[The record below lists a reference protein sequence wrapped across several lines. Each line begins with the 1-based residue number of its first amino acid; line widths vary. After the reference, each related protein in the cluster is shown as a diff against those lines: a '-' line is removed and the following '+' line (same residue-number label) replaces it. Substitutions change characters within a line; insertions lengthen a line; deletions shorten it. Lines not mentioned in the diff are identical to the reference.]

1 MKVGRNI
8 IVLTAAILVFMAVGT
23 LGLHWTEHTSLFD
36 SFYMVLTT
44 FTTIGYQGPA
54 THTGRIFNSFLIV
67 IGVGL
72 VFLLLGAVTQ
82 ALLEFEF
89 RELLGRRK
97 MEREISR
104 LKSHYI
110 ICGAGRVGRSVA
122 RELAR
127 RPVPLVMIE
136 NNEEKAERHRGQWL
150 MLAGDATR
158 ESVLQQA
165 GIEEAIG
172 LVAATTTD
180 ATNTY
185 IVLTARSL
193 NPKLKIIARASEDDA
208 EKHLRSAG
216 ADEVVSP
223 YAFTGYR
230 IAHSFLRPNVL
241 DFMKLAMIEEEE
253 LGLDIEEVRVSAGS
267 PFTGKNVHDSR
278 LRQDFGIIVLAIK
291 REGQKMHFN
300 PKSTDMIE
308 AGNFLVVMGDPAKLR
323 EVLNLAGV
331 RE

>member
-36 SFYMVLTT
+36 SFYLVLTT

-54 THTGRIFNSFLIV
+54 THAGRVFNSFLII

-97 MEREISR
+97 MERDIGR
-104 LKSHYI
+104 LKDHYI

-127 RPVPLVMIE
+127 RPVPFVMIE
-136 NNEEKAERHRGQWL
+136 NDQEKADRYRDEFL
-150 MLAGDATR
+150 MLAGDASN
-158 ESVLQQA
+158 ESVLRQA
-165 GIEEAIG
+165 GIEHAAG

-180 ATNTY
+180 ADEY
-185 IVLTARSL
+185 LH
-193 NPKLKIIARASEDDA
+193 RAG
-208 EKHLRSAG
+208 G
-216 ADEVVSP
+216 AQP
-223 YAFTGYR
+223 
-230 IAHSFLRPNVL
+230 
-241 DFMKLAMIEEEE
+241 E
-253 LGLDIEEVRVSAGS
+253 LQA
-267 PFTGKNVHDSR
+267 
-278 LRQDFGIIVLAIK
+278 
-291 REGQKMHFN
+291 
-300 PKSTDMIE
+300 
-308 AGNFLVVMGDPAKLR
+308 
-323 EVLNLAGV
+323 
-331 RE
+331 